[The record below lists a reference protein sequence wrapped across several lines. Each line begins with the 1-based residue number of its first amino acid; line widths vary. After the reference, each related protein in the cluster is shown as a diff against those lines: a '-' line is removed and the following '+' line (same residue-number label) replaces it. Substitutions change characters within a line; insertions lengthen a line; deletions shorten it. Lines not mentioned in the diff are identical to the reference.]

1 MSKVVSSMLGIA
13 GIALLL
19 GVGMVFPAMADS
31 LPLRIV
37 ADSIPPEGK
46 AFVSV
51 DFDQDGIC
59 DEQAVLISISTIEK
73 IGIDQQ
79 CILAS
84 I

>member
-1 MSKVVSSMLGIA
+1 MGRVISSMLGIT

-19 GVGMVFPAMADS
+19 GVGMVLPAMADS
-31 LPLRIV
+31 FPLRLV

-46 AFVSV
+46 AYVSV
-51 DFDQDGIC
+51 DFDNDGIC
-59 DEQAVLISISTIEK
+59 DEQGVLISISTIKK

-79 CILAS
+79 CMLAS

>member
-1 MSKVVSSMLGIA
+1 MRKVISSMLGIA
-13 GIALLL
+13 GITLLL

-31 LPLRIV
+31 LPLRLV
-37 ADSIPPEGK
+37 ADSISPEGK
-46 AFVSV
+46 AYVSV

-59 DEQAVLISISTIEK
+59 DEQGVLISISTIEK

>member
-1 MSKVVSSMLGIA
+1 MGNVISSMLGIA

-37 ADSIPPEGK
+37 ADSISPEGK
-46 AFVSV
+46 AYVSV

-59 DEQAVLISISTIEK
+59 DEQGVLISISTIEK